1 LHVGLGHSNRAA
13 GRVSKAVRRAALAT
27 LSSPA
32 SERLAIGGRHGQADA
47 QRHGSGGRTGI
58 SLPAAVSLTGKSE

>member
-1 LHVGLGHSNRAA
+1 MSDWAIRIKQPVAFQPR
-13 GRVSKAVRRAALAT
+13 VRRAT
-27 LSSPA
+27 LSSPT

-47 QRHGSGGRTGI
+47 QRHGSGAAGGF